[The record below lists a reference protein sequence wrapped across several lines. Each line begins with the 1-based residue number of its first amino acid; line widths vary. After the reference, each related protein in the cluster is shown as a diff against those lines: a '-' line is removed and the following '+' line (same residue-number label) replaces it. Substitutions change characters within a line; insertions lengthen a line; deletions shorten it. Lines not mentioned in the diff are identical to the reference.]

1 MYSDLE
7 NPVLSKSV
15 SLEKKALLVLEALKK
30 RYAHARPN
38 LTARNP
44 WEWLVATVLS
54 AQCTD
59 ERVNRI
65 TPFFFMRWDTPEKLT
80 QASVEEIEN
89 VIKSAGLYHSKA
101 KNLLAAAVMLRD
113 QFGGSVPKTI
123 QEMTRLPG
131 IARKTANVVLWGG
144 YGINEGFAVDTH
156 VGRISRRLGLS
167 EAKDPQKVEQDLIK
181 IFPQEEWGNLN
192 HRMVI
197 FGREICNARKPLC
210 HCCEL
215 SGICPSSGQHP
226 LLEKK

>member
-1 MYSDLE
+1 
-7 NPVLSKSV
+7 
-15 SLEKKALLVLEALKK
+15 
-30 RYAHARPN
+30 
-38 LTARNP
+38 
-44 WEWLVATVLS
+44 
-54 AQCTD
+54 
-59 ERVNRI
+59 
-65 TPFFFMRWDTPEKLT
+65 MRWGTPEKLT

-167 EAKDPQKVEQDLIK
+167 EAKDPKKVEQDLIK

-215 SGICPSSGQHP
+215 SEICPSSGQHP
-226 LLEKK
+226 ILEKK